1 MVDKISRAVYSLF
14 NSAIRISVCVYT
26 TNIICFFD
34 VHMSSTSTT
43 AYLQNVTLI
52 LSYVGTSVLT
62 TSFFVL
68 CNSPLFSSV
77 S

>member
-1 MVDKISRAVYSLF
+1 MVDKIRRAVYSLF
-14 NSAIRISVCVYT
+14 NSAIRIFCVYT
-26 TNIICFFD
+26 TNIICIFD
-34 VHMSSTSTT
+34 VHMSSMSTT